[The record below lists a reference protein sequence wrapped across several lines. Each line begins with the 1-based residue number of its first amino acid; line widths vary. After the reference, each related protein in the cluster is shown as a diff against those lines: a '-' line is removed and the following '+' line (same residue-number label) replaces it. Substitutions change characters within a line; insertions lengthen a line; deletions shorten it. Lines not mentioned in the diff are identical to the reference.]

1 MFPTQKSSPLIL
13 ASASPR
19 RRELLAQ
26 MGIACEVVPSPA
38 HELHEEQLT
47 ARELSLVNAWRKARA
62 VARRFPD
69 RLVLGADTLVALGTR
84 IFGKPRSVEE
94 AEGMLAELEGKS
106 HVVVTGVCLMQ
117 LRGHR
122 ELLFAETTRVTF
134 RPLNRGQI
142 RAYLSKIQP
151 LDKAGAYAIQE
162 HGADLVLEVTGSYSN
177 VVGLPVDEVA
187 MALKEW

>member
-1 MFPTQKSSPLIL
+1 MIPIQTASPLIL

-26 MGIACEVVPSPA
+26 MGIDFEVIPSPA
-38 HELHEEQLT
+38 SELHEEQLT
-47 ARELSLVNAWRKARA
+47 ARELSMLNAWRKARA

-84 IFGKPRSVEE
+84 IFGKPRSLEE

-106 HVVVTGVCLMQ
+106 HVVVTGVCFMR

-122 ELLFAETTRVTF
+122 EVLFAETTRVTF
-134 RPLNRGQI
+134 RPLNREQI
-142 RAYLSKIQP
+142 RAYLSKVHP

-162 HGADLVLEVTGSYSN
+162 HGADLVLEVAGSYSN

>member
-1 MFPTQKSSPLIL
+1 MFPIQTNSPLIL

-26 MGIACEVVPSPA
+26 MGIAFEVVPSPA
-38 HELHEEQLT
+38 SELHEEQLT
-47 ARELSLVNAWRKARA
+47 ARELSMLNAWRKARA
-62 VARRFPD
+62 VARRLPD

-84 IFGKPRSVEE
+84 VFGKPRSMEE

-122 ELLFAETTRVTF
+122 EVLFAETTRVTF
-134 RPLNRGQI
+134 RALDREQI
-142 RAYLSKIQP
+142 RAYLSKVHP

-162 HGADLVLEVTGSYSN
+162 HGADLILEVAGSYSN

-187 MALKEW
+187 MALKKW